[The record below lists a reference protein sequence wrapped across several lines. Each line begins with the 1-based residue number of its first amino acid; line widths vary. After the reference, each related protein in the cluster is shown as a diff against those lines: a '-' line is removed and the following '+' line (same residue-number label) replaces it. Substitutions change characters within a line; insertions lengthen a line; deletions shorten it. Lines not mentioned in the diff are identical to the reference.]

1 MFRLQL
7 HLPIAISLVCHSAV
21 HKQAMTC
28 REAKD
33 QQEEAN
39 ELVRSRRLAIVQLQE
54 IIALAK
60 SIQI

>member
-1 MFRLQL
+1 MVSKAW
-7 HLPIAISLVCHSAV
+7 H
-21 HKQAMTC
+21 C

-33 QQEEAN
+33 HLEEAN

-60 SIQI
+60 SIRL

>member
-1 MFRLQL
+1 
-7 HLPIAISLVCHSAV
+7 
-21 HKQAMTC
+21 MTR

-33 QQEEAN
+33 QQEEVN

-60 SIQI
+60 SMRI